1 MKELFSDVIYK
12 YTGIKAD
19 SKENLLDLP
28 IIREY
33 WLYIL
38 IELEDTYKIPVIRAL
53 ESIQSDEFSIG
64 KLEEV
69 LTSGLRQCENQD
81 LINL

>member
-1 MKELFSDVIYK
+1 MKELLSDVIYK

-38 IELEDTYKIPVIRAL
+38 VELEDTYKIPVIRL
-53 ESIQSDEFSIG
+53 WSLYNRRNFQS
-64 KLEEV
+64 
-69 LTSGLRQCENQD
+69 EN
-81 LINL
+81 

>member
-1 MKELFSDVIYK
+1 MKELLSDVIYK

-33 WLYIL
+33 W
-38 IELEDTYKIPVIRAL
+38 YKIPVIRAL
-53 ESIQSDEFSIG
+53 ESIQSEEFSIG

-69 LTSGLRQCENQD
+69 LTSGLR
-81 LINL
+81 